1 MRSPEEILQELF
13 ARRGVSAR
21 HQELL
26 HDPRFEQLTD
36 VERLVGIPQAA
47 DLLAATIQAKGSV
60 VVFGDYDADGVPGT
74 ALMVRAL
81 RRWGVPVEGIIPKR
95 AEGYGLTMDAV
106 SRILAHKPSLVVTV
120 DNGTVAQQEVA
131 ALMEHCPV
139 IVCDHHEAHGEEA
152 MATVVCNPKLP
163 QNTSPAREL
172 CGAAVAWYLL
182 VATARRLGEDEKQLR
197 WELDLVGLATIAD
210 MVPLTEENWLLARY
224 GLEVL
229 RKSRNEGLRALA
241 AAAGVDLG
249 TLSAGDVGFKLAPRL
264 NAPSRMH
271 AELVDGRNAALE
283 LLCTDVPAQAGRH
296 ARYLSQQN
304 EARQRLVEAH
314 LAEARVQATQDTNAV
329 LVVFHPQG
337 STGVIG
343 LVASRLAEETGK
355 SVVALAPEDGVVKG
369 SVRTVGKVHALELLA
384 QAEEVL
390 DRYGGHA
397 KAAGLSVKSGAAVQ
411 RLRELVQPAQ
421 VPEPVKPKVDMKIG
435 LEEASLD
442 LVQAMDVY
450 APWGVGFTRPVFEV
464 EANLVRTR
472 RAGAQSQH
480 LLGELQ
486 DGSVRRRATWFS
498 APATVPEGAVVVR
511 ATLEHDDW
519 GGRNEVAVR
528 IVGLV

>member
-1 MRSPEEILQELF
+1 MRSPEEIITALF
-13 ARRGVSAR
+13 AKRGISPRHRELLTSPAWESLADVEQLVGVS
-21 HQELL
+21 E
-26 HDPRFEQLTD
+26 
-36 VERLVGIPQAA
+36 AA
-47 DLLAATIQAKGSV
+47 DILAQVVQRRERV

-74 ALMVRAL
+74 ALMVRVL

-95 AEGYGLTMDAV
+95 SEGYGLTSDAV
-106 SRILAHKPSLVVTV
+106 ARILAHEPKLVVTV
-120 DNGTVAQQEVA
+120 DNGTVAHDEVA
-131 ALMEHCPV
+131 ALMQHCPV
-139 IVCDHHEAHGEEA
+139 IVCDHHEAHGGQA
-152 MATVVCNPKLP
+152 PATVICNPKLP

-229 RKSRNEGLRALA
+229 RKSRNEGLKALA

-249 TLSAGDVGFKLAPRL
+249 ALSAGDVGFKLAPRL

-283 LLCTDVPAQAGRH
+283 LLCTDVPSRAQRL

-304 EARQRLVEAH
+304 EARQRLVETH
-314 LAEARVQATQDTNAV
+314 LAEARIQAAQDASAV

-343 LVASRLAEETGK
+343 LVASRLAEETGRT
-355 SVVALAPEDGVVKG
+355 VVALAPEDGTVKG
-369 SVRTVGKVHALELLA
+369 SVRTVGKAHALEILEQAGELL
-384 QAEEVL
+384 E
-390 DRYGGHA
+390 RYGGHA
-397 KAAGLSVKSGAAVQ
+397 KAAGLTVKPGVTVQ
-411 RLRELVQPAQ
+411 RLREALQPVAA
-421 VPEPVKPKVDMKIG
+421 PEPVVPKVDMELS
-435 LEEASLD
+435 LEEASLE
-442 LVQAMDVY
+442 LVRALEGF
-450 APWGVGFTRPVFEV
+450 APWGVGFARPVFQV
-464 EANLVRTR
+464 AASLTRTR
-472 RAGAQSQH
+472 RVGAQSQH

-486 DGSVRRRATWFS
+486 DGSVRRRATWFG
-498 APATVPEGAVVVR
+498 APLEVTEGKTVVR

-528 IVGLV
+528 IVGVI